1 MLIRFNVK
9 NFLSFDSKDNGNT
22 EEFSMLP
29 GNVNSK
35 NNHIYKNA
43 NIRLLKFASIYGA
56 NASGKSNLVKAIGF
70 FKDSIL
76 KGWNP
81 YYIDKYC
88 KTSSENKNKPSY
100 FEMEL
105 MIEEKYYSY
114 GFEAILSKQQF
125 ISEWL
130 YELLPDN
137 TENLIFERNI
147 EKHTH
152 NLGVSDTGESYQKLK
167 GYAEDIDGDYSIL
180 LLKVMNQNKK
190 NLYKDEK
197 YSDLEIFKQIY
208 IWLANNLNII
218 HPDKPVSNF
227 SYMFKEEN
235 IDKIREIIS
244 FFSTGII
251 SFKFEDTTIDEML
264 QEIPLEI
271 KEDILNEI
279 VNFHKMITQEIKK
292 ELRTTT
298 NISTAGLLFRN
309 RKEFYILSFKDEV
322 IQYQIIKFLHKGSNE
337 LFNLPEESDGTIR
350 LLELLEILLSPDGKT
365 YVIDELDRCLHPS
378 LTYKFVDLFFKL
390 TKNKNVQLIS
400 TTHESRLLDFN
411 LLRRDEVWFVKKN
424 DIGTSHIYSLE
435 EYNERFDRK
444 IDKAYLE
451 GRYGGIPIFSTI
463 FPVRE

>member
-1 MLIRFNVK
+1 MLIRFNIK
-9 NFLSFDSKDNGNT
+9 NFLSFDSKDDGST

-29 GNVNSK
+29 GKVRSK
-35 NNHIYKNA
+35 NSHIYKND

-76 KGWNP
+76 KGLNP
-81 YYIDKYC
+81 YDTDKYC
-88 KTSSENKNKPSY
+88 KTRTENKNKPSY

-105 MIEEKYYSY
+105 MIGEKYYAY

-130 YELLPDN
+130 YELLPNN
-137 TENLIFERNI
+137 TEKLIFERNI

-152 NLGVSDTGESYQKLK
+152 NLGFSEIDESYKKLE
-167 GYAEDIDGDYSIL
+167 GYTEDIDGDYSIL

-190 NLYKDEK
+190 NLYKDDK
-197 YSDLEIFKQIY
+197 YSDLEIFRQIY
-208 IWLANNLNII
+208 TWLANNLNII

-235 IDKIREIIS
+235 IEKIREIIS
-244 FFSTGII
+244 FFSTGIT
-251 SFKFEDTTIDEML
+251 SFKFEDTTVDEML
-264 QEIPLEI
+264 QGIPLEI
-271 KEDILNEI
+271 KEDLLNDI

-292 ELRTTT
+292 ELITTA
-298 NISTAGLLFRN
+298 NIYTAGLLFRN
-309 RKEFYILSFKDEV
+309 RKEFYILSFEDE
-322 IQYQIIKFLHKGSNE
+322 IIKYQIIKFIHKGSSE

-350 LLELLEILLSPDGKT
+350 LLELLEILLSPNEKT

-390 TKNKNVQLIS
+390 AKNKNVQLIS

-424 DIGTSHIYSLE
+424 AIGTSHIYSLE
-435 EYNERFDRK
+435 EYNERFDKK
-444 IDKAYLE
+444 IDQAYLE
-451 GRYGGIPIFSTI
+451 GRYGGVPIFSTI
-463 FPVRE
+463 FPVKG